1 MFLILLGDLLIL
13 SFGLLLN
20 FYIWYHFYIS
30 RNSFLFSD
38 ILFLFY
44 TMLLLFHRYNIFFN
58 FFKQIKLFFQVL
70 DLCMVLFSY
79 KLLFSCDAGLCL
91 LHIDS
96 PQCLMLLASPLL
108 VRGEHQR
115 ATWRHRTCRRAC
127 ECGVLSYIC

>member
-13 SFGLLLN
+13 SFDLLLN
-20 FYIWYHFYIS
+20 FYIWYHFFIS

-38 ILFLFY
+38 FLSFFY
-44 TMLLLFHRYNIFFN
+44 TMLFLFHRYNIFFN
-58 FFKQIKLFFQVL
+58 FFQTDYFFRFL
-70 DLCMVLFSY
+70 DLCMVFFPY

-96 PQCLMLLASPLL
+96 PQCLMLLVCPLL

-127 ECGVLSYIC
+127 QCGVLSYIC